1 MTAIRTWK
9 RDGSKN
15 IMDLG
20 VAVENLRRNRRLMP
34 GTKQYDE
41 TELRQRLEAAEVLE
55 TEHARFSIF

>member
-9 RDGSKN
+9 SDGSKN

-55 TEHARFSIF
+55 TTYARFSIF

>member
-1 MTAIRTWK
+1 
-9 RDGSKN
+9 
-15 IMDLG
+15 MDLG

-41 TELRQRLEAAEVLE
+41 TELRQRLLAAEVLE